1 MWWCWCS
8 VNTPLIIEQSYLVIW
23 GIQAQF
29 QAQEKRLEKM
39 SESCLKL
46 SMSKGFHNWTTHE
59 KVKDSNFFFL
69 NNTNFWILEVWLWK
83 VTLLCS
89 KQQVWLVLRFSY
101 HILLISLCP
110 AHQFS
115 RKLLPM
121 SICNLV
127 STKCCYHQFME
138 GLWQKKKLSCL
149 QASASFSKS
158 CNKEFCH
165 KQTSFSAQ
173 IKHAIWMFVIFFF
186 SKTFVSSCQKA
197 EERIWLFVK

>member
-1 MWWCWCS
+1 MMLVFCKYPPHYRAKLLGNLGDPSAVPSSRKTVKKCQNHVW
-8 VNTPLIIEQSYLVIW
+8 NYL
-23 GIQAQF
+23 
-29 QAQEKRLEKM
+29 
-39 SESCLKL
+39 CLKDFTTGQL
-46 SMSKGFHNWTTHE
+46 TKKSKIPI
-59 KVKDSNFFFL
+59 FFL

-173 IKHAIWMFVIFFF
+173 IKHAIWKFVF
-186 SKTFVSSCQKA
+186 SC
-197 EERIWLFVK
+197 IL

>member
-8 VNTPLIIEQSYLVIW
+8 VNTPLIIEQSYLVIG

-46 SMSKGFHNWTTHE
+46 SMSKGFHNWTTS
-59 KVKDSNFFFL
+59 SNYFL
-69 NNTNFWILEVWLWK
+69 NNINFWILEVWLWK

-127 STKCCYHQFME
+127 STKCCCTTS
-138 GLWQKKKLSCL
+138 LWKDYGRK
-149 QASASFSKS
+149 KS
-158 CNKEFCH
+158 CHASKHLHHFQRVAIRNFV
-165 KQTSFSAQ
+165 TSKLHFLLKSN
-173 IKHAIWMFVIFFF
+173 MPFEC
-186 SKTFVSSCQKA
+186 S
-197 EERIWLFVK
+197 

>member
-1 MWWCWCS
+1 MIWCWCS
-8 VNTPLIIEQSYLVIW
+8 VNTPLIIEQSYLVIG

-46 SMSKGFHNWTTHE
+46 SMSKGFHNWTTR
-59 KVKDSNFFFL
+59 VKFFCWTKISTF
-69 NNTNFWILEVWLWK
+69 WK
-83 VTLLCS
+83 VILFCS
-89 KQQVWLVLRFSY
+89 KHQVWWVLRFSY

-138 GLWQKKKLSCL
+138 GLWQKKSCHASKHLHHFQRVAIRNFVTSKLHFLLKSNMPFEN
-149 QASASFSKS
+149 SF
-158 CNKEFCH
+158 F
-165 KQTSFSAQ
+165 
-173 IKHAIWMFVIFFF
+173 
-186 SKTFVSSCQKA
+186 
-197 EERIWLFVK
+197 